1 MTDPMGKVTEEKDWI
16 DKIQNFLANY
26 IGYFDKER
34 RRDADKMLRTTVAS
48 RFQEQWDRISSLQEE
63 LVSDGKL
70 DFVDDI
76 EKPAVKLRGLID
88 RIQGASYG
96 YAGFFDAVRIQSEE
110 LNKIYQFDYDLLQNV
125 EFVKS
130 AVDQTK
136 AAFDEGAPEE
146 AIDALT
152 EVVQNAIELFNRRD
166 EVILAE

>member
-48 RFQEQWDRISSLQEE
+48 RFEEQWDRISSHQEE
-63 LVSDGKL
+63 LVSGGSL
-70 DFVDDI
+70 DFVDDL
-76 EKPAVKLRGLID
+76 EKPAVKLRGLVD

-96 YAGFFDAVRIQSEE
+96 YAGFFDAVRVQSEE
-110 LNKIYQFDYDLLQNV
+110 LNKIYQFDYDLLQQV
-125 EFVKS
+125 ELVKS
-130 AVDQTK
+130 AVDQLG
-136 AAFDEGAPEE
+136 AAIEEGAPKE

-152 EVVQNAIELFNRRD
+152 DAVQNAIELYNRRD
-166 EVILAE
+166 EVILAD

>member
-16 DKIQNFLANY
+16 DKIQNFLAKY

-34 RRDADKMLRTTVAS
+34 RRDADKLLRTTVAN
-48 RFQEQWDRISSLQEE
+48 RFEEQWDRISSLQED
-63 LVSDGKL
+63 LVSDGNL
-70 DFVDDI
+70 EFVDDL

-110 LNKIYQFDYDLLQNV
+110 LNKIYQFDYDLLQQV
-125 EFVKS
+125 ELVKS
-130 AVDQTK
+130 AVDQLE
-136 AAFDEGAPEE
+136 AAIEQGTPEE
-146 AIDALT
+146 AIDMLT
-152 EVVQNAIELFNRRD
+152 EAVQNAIELYNRRD

>member
-136 AAFDEGAPEE
+136 TAFDEGAPEE

>member
-34 RRDADKMLRTTVAS
+34 RRDADKMLRTTVAN
-48 RFQEQWDRISSLQEE
+48 RFEEQLDRISSIQADLVSQGQLE
-63 LVSDGKL
+63 LV
-70 DFVDDI
+70 DDL

-110 LNKIYQFDYDLLQNV
+110 LNKIYQFDYDLLQQV
-125 EFVKS
+125 ELVTS
-130 AVDQTK
+130 
-136 AAFDEGAPEE
+136 
-146 AIDALT
+146 AIDRTAAAVEEGTLEDAVGELT
-152 EVVQNAIELFNRRD
+152 DTVQGATDLYNRRD
-166 EVILAE
+166 EIILAE

>member
-16 DKIQNFLANY
+16 DKIQNFVAKY

-34 RRDADKMLRTTVAS
+34 RRDADKMLRSTVAS

-63 LVSDGKL
+63 FVSGGNL
-70 DFVDDI
+70 EFVDDL

-110 LNKIYQFDYDLLQNV
+110 LNKIYQFDYDLLQQV
-125 EFVKS
+125 ELVKS
-130 AVDQTK
+130 AVDQLE
-136 AAFDEGAPEE
+136 AAIEEETPKE

-152 EVVQNAIELFNRRD
+152 DAVQNAIELYNRRD

>member
-34 RRDADKMLRTTVAS
+34 RRDADKMLRETVSS
-48 RFQEQWDRISSLQEE
+48 RLGEQWDRISSIQQD
-63 LVSDGKL
+63 LVSQGQL
-70 DFVDDI
+70 EFVDDL
-76 EKPAVKLRGLID
+76 ERPAVKLRGLVD

-110 LNKIYQFDYDLLQNV
+110 LNKIYQFDYDLLQQV
-125 EFVKS
+125 ELIKTAIDGTEA
-130 AVDQTK
+130 AVS
-136 AAFDEGAPEE
+136 EGAPAE
-146 AIDALT
+146 AIKALT
-152 EVVQNAIELFNRRD
+152 DTVQSAIELYNRRD